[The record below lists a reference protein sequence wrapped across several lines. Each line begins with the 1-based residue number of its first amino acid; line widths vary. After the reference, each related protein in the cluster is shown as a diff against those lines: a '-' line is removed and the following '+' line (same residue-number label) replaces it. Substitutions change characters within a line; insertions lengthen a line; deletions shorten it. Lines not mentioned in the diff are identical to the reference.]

1 MRKHADLLFTF
12 ISCAL
17 FRREVFLKTSI
28 LKSSS
33 SPSRRYNHSIDTTG
47 VPHIFVYHS
56 RPYSSTLDTQHKR
69 QLKGVSAT
77 MAPINPSHHLVG
89 RTPAPPTP
97 CAGCLDPSKVNN
109 KVYFSLFALIFA
121 AIVIASIWFFFHAKN
136 GGFHWQEGDFED
148 WKSTVLRRK
157 DANGNTIY
165 SARSVV
171 SRPTKSE
178 RLAAKSVVGY
188 DEKGRKGIM
197 AIRGFGGSHSV
208 YYSDGF
214 TQYSG
219 GDDDAM
225 TSVSRNEK
233 RAPKI
238 RGGYTE
244 APTSTDHSRRYRD
257 RDLRDYKHEKPA
269 RVGGMNRSADGT
281 QYDYSDRSETLTE
294 VTETSSAAPIL
305 ASSDRKRQKAEKKA
319 AEDAARM
326 ERKWRKEAER
336 AAAALAKE
344 QASSSAAAAS
354 TSKRA
359 SPPARAQA
367 PKSAKRGEKNSRSR
381 STSPKKHTPQRQRD
395 YSFSGAPDETSTI
408 YTGHTST
415 NRTTNSSYY
424 DAYRPLTQQASS
436 DQRRE
441 RRASS
446 SRHTSAS
453 PSKQHRSSRYA
464 YAESETT
471 ASSDRSGGG
480 RYERVRGAEK
490 KSKGGRDVMAG
501 YRRGMDSLGSD
512 SE

>member
-1 MRKHADLLFTF
+1 
-12 ISCAL
+12 
-17 FRREVFLKTSI
+17 
-28 LKSSS
+28 
-33 SPSRRYNHSIDTTG
+33 
-47 VPHIFVYHS
+47 
-56 RPYSSTLDTQHKR
+56 
-69 QLKGVSAT
+69 
-77 MAPINPSHHLVG
+77 MAPINPSQHLVN
-89 RTPAPPTP
+89 RAPAPPVP

-121 AIVIASIWFFFHAKN
+121 AIVVGSIWFFFHAKN

-148 WKSTVLRRK
+148 WKSTVLRKK

-171 SRPTKSE
+171 SKPSKGD
-178 RLAAKSVVGY
+178 RLAAKSVIGF

-219 GDDDAM
+219 DRSDVM

-233 RAPKI
+233 RTPKI
-238 RGGYTE
+238 RGGYVE
-244 APTSTDHSRRYRD
+244 APTTTDHSRRYRD

-294 VTETSSAAPIL
+294 ITDTSSAAPIL
-305 ASSDRKRQKAEKKA
+305 SSSERKRQKAEKRA

-344 QASSSAAAAS
+344 QASSAAIPSA
-354 TSKRA
+354 SKKT
-359 SPPARAQA
+359 PPPSKPQT
-367 PKSAKRGEKNSRSR
+367 PKSAKREQSSRSR
-381 STSPKKHTPQRQRD
+381 SSSPKKQAPPRQRD
-395 YSFSGAPDETSTI
+395 YSFSGAPDETSTT
-408 YTGHTST
+408 YTSTYTASST
-415 NRTTNSSYY
+415 NRTNSSYY
-424 DAYRPLTQQASS
+424 DAYRPLAQQASPE
-436 DQRRE
+436 QRRE

-446 SRHTSAS
+446 SRRNTSANGD
-453 PSKQHRSSRYA
+453 PTQ
-464 YAESETT
+464 
-471 ASSDRSGGG
+471 
-480 RYERVRGAEK
+480 
-490 KSKGGRDVMAG
+490 
-501 YRRGMDSLGSD
+501 GSD
-512 SE
+512 LCWAS

>member
-1 MRKHADLLFTF
+1 
-12 ISCAL
+12 
-17 FRREVFLKTSI
+17 
-28 LKSSS
+28 
-33 SPSRRYNHSIDTTG
+33 
-47 VPHIFVYHS
+47 
-56 RPYSSTLDTQHKR
+56 
-69 QLKGVSAT
+69 
-77 MAPINPSHHLVG
+77 MAPINPSQHLVV
-89 RTPAPPTP
+89 RAPAPPAP

-148 WKSTVLRRK
+148 WKSTVLRKK

-219 GDDDAM
+219 DDAL

-238 RGGYTE
+238 RGGYVE
-244 APTSTDHSRRYRD
+244 APSSTDHSRRYRD

-281 QYDYSDRSETLTE
+281 QYDYTDRSETLTE
-294 VTETSSAAPIL
+294 VTETSSSAPIL
-305 ASSDRKRQKAEKKA
+305 SSSDRKRQKAEKKA
-319 AEDAARM
+319 ADDAARM

-344 QASSSAAAAS
+344 QASSPATAAAS
-354 TSKRA
+354 TSKKT
-359 SPPARAQA
+359 SPPSKTQT
-367 PKSAKRGEKNSRSR
+367 PKSAKRGENSRSR
-381 STSPKKHTPQRQRD
+381 SSSPKKHPTPRQRD
-395 YSFSGAPDETSTI
+395 YSFSGGPDEASTV
-408 YTGHTST
+408 YTGTYTAASST
-415 NRTTNSSYY
+415 NRTTSSYY
-424 DAYRPLTQQASS
+424 DAYRPLAQQASPMRAS
-436 DQRRE
+436 PERRD

-446 SRHTSAS
+446 SRRNTSAS
-453 PSKQHRSSRYA
+453 PSKQHRSSRYT

-471 ASSDRSGGG
+471 ASSDRSGG
-480 RYERVRGAEK
+480 RYERIRGGGEK
-490 KSKGGRDVMAG
+490 RSKGGRDVMAG
-501 YRRGMDSLGSD
+501 YRRGMDSLASD

>member
-1 MRKHADLLFTF
+1 
-12 ISCAL
+12 
-17 FRREVFLKTSI
+17 
-28 LKSSS
+28 
-33 SPSRRYNHSIDTTG
+33 
-47 VPHIFVYHS
+47 
-56 RPYSSTLDTQHKR
+56 
-69 QLKGVSAT
+69 
-77 MAPINPSHHLVG
+77 MAPIDPSHHLMV

-97 CAGCLDPSKVNN
+97 CAGCLDPAKVNN

-171 SRPTKSE
+171 SKPSKGD

-219 GDDDAM
+219 DDAM

-244 APTSTDHSRRYRD
+244 APSSTDHSRRYRD

-344 QASSSAAAAS
+344 QASSSSAAAVS
-354 TSKRA
+354 TSKKA
-359 SPPARAQA
+359 SPPSKAQT
-367 PKSAKRGEKNSRSR
+367 PKSAKRGQSSRSR
-381 STSPKKHTPQRQRD
+381 SSSPKKHAQPRQRD
-395 YSFSGAPDETSTI
+395 YSFSGAPDENSTV
-408 YTGHTST
+408 YTGTST
-415 NRTTNSSYY
+415 NRTTSSYY
-424 DAYRPLTQQASS
+424 DAYRPLAQQASP

-446 SRHTSAS
+446 SRRNTSAS
-453 PSKQHRSSRYA
+453 PSKQHRTSRYT

-480 RYERVRGAEK
+480 RYERIRGGEK

>member
-1 MRKHADLLFTF
+1 
-12 ISCAL
+12 
-17 FRREVFLKTSI
+17 
-28 LKSSS
+28 
-33 SPSRRYNHSIDTTG
+33 
-47 VPHIFVYHS
+47 
-56 RPYSSTLDTQHKR
+56 
-69 QLKGVSAT
+69 
-77 MAPINPSHHLVG
+77 MAPINSSHHLLP

-97 CAGCLDPSKVNN
+97 CAGCLDPAKVNN

-136 GGFHWQEGDFED
+136 GGFHWQQGDFED

-171 SRPTKSE
+171 SRPSKAE
-178 RLAAKSVVGY
+178 RLAARSVVGY

-219 GDDDAM
+219 DDAL
-225 TSVSRNEK
+225 TSVSRNNEK
-233 RAPKI
+233 KPKI
-238 RGGYTE
+238 RGGYME

-281 QYDYSDRSETLTE
+281 QYDYSDRSETVSQ
-294 VTETSSAAPIL
+294 VTESTSSAAPIL

-344 QASSSAAAAS
+344 NATSASPATAKKPSSSP
-354 TSKRA
+354 SKPQTPR
-359 SPPARAQA
+359 
-367 PKSAKRGEKNSRSR
+367 SAKRGESRSR
-381 STSPKKHTPQRQRD
+381 SSSPKKHSTPRQRD
-395 YSFSGAPDETSTI
+395 YSFSGGPDEVSTT
-408 YTGHTST
+408 YTASST
-415 NRTTNSSYY
+415 NRTTSSYY
-424 DAYRPLTQQASS
+424 DAYRPLAQQASS
-436 DQRRE
+436 EHQRRD

-446 SRHTSAS
+446 SRRNTSAS
-453 PSKQHRSSRYA
+453 PSKQHRSSRYT
-464 YAESETT
+464 YAESEAT
-471 ASSDRSGGG
+471 ASTERSGG
-480 RYERVRGAEK
+480 RYERIRGGEK
-490 KSKGGRDVMAG
+490 KSRGRDVMAG
-501 YRRGMDSLGSD
+501 YRRGMDSLASD

>member
-1 MRKHADLLFTF
+1 
-12 ISCAL
+12 
-17 FRREVFLKTSI
+17 
-28 LKSSS
+28 
-33 SPSRRYNHSIDTTG
+33 
-47 VPHIFVYHS
+47 
-56 RPYSSTLDTQHKR
+56 
-69 QLKGVSAT
+69 
-77 MAPINPSHHLVG
+77 MAPINPFQHLVV

-136 GGFHWQEGDFED
+136 GGFHWQQGDFED

-171 SRPTKSE
+171 SRPSKAE
-178 RLAAKSVVGY
+178 RLAAKSVVGF

-219 GDDDAM
+219 DDAL
-225 TSVSRNEK
+225 TSVSRNNEK

-238 RGGYTE
+238 RGGYME
-244 APTSTDHSRRYRD
+244 ALTTTDHSRRYRD

-281 QYDYSDRSETLTE
+281 QYDYTDRSETLTE
-294 VTETSSAAPIL
+294 VTETSSSAPIL
-305 ASSDRKRQKAEKKA
+305 SSSDRKRQKAEKKA
-319 AEDAARM
+319 ADDAARM

-344 QASSSAAAAS
+344 QASPSAAAN
-354 TSKRA
+354 SKKT
-359 SPPARAQA
+359 SPPSKSQT
-367 PKSAKRGEKNSRSR
+367 PKSAKRGESSRSR
-381 STSPKKHTPQRQRD
+381 SSSPKKQAPPRQRD
-395 YSFSGAPDETSTI
+395 YSFSGGPDEASTV
-408 YTGHTST
+408 YTGTYTASST
-415 NRTTNSSYY
+415 DRTTSSYY
-424 DAYRPLTQQASS
+424 DAYRPLAQQASPMRAS
-436 DQRRE
+436 PERRD

-446 SRHTSAS
+446 SRRNTSAS
-453 PSKQHRSSRYA
+453 PSKQHRSSRYT
-464 YAESETT
+464 YAQSEAT
-471 ASSDRSGGG
+471 ASTERSGGG
-480 RYERVRGAEK
+480 GKYERIRGGEK
-490 KSKGGRDVMAG
+490 RSKGGRDVMAG
-501 YRRGMDSLGSD
+501 YRRGMDSLASD

>member
-1 MRKHADLLFTF
+1 
-12 ISCAL
+12 
-17 FRREVFLKTSI
+17 
-28 LKSSS
+28 
-33 SPSRRYNHSIDTTG
+33 
-47 VPHIFVYHS
+47 
-56 RPYSSTLDTQHKR
+56 
-69 QLKGVSAT
+69 
-77 MAPINPSHHLVG
+77 MAPINPSQHLVG
-89 RTPAPPTP
+89 RTPAPPVP
-97 CAGCLDPSKVNN
+97 CAGCLDPAKVNN

-148 WKSTVLRRK
+148 WKSTVLRKK

-165 SARSVV
+165 SARSVI
-171 SRPTKSE
+171 SKPSKGD

-219 GDDDAM
+219 DRSDAL

-294 VTETSSAAPIL
+294 ITETSSAAPIL
-305 ASSDRKRQKAEKKA
+305 SSSDRKRQKAEKKA

-344 QASSSAAAAS
+344 QATSSVSP
-354 TSKRA
+354 TSKKT
-359 SPPARAQA
+359 SPPSKAQ
-367 PKSAKRGEKNSRSR
+367 PLRSAKRGESGRSR
-381 STSPKKHTPQRQRD
+381 SSSPKKHSTPRQRD
-395 YSFSGAPDETSTI
+395 YSFSGGPDEVSTV
-408 YTGHTST
+408 YTGTST
-415 NRTTNSSYY
+415 NRTNSSYY
-424 DAYRPLTQQASS
+424 DAYRPLAQQASPE
-436 DQRRE
+436 RRE

-446 SRHTSAS
+446 SRRNTSAS
-453 PSKQHRSSRYA
+453 PSKQHRSSRYT
-464 YAESETT
+464 YTDSEVT
-471 ASSDRSGGG
+471 ASTDRSGG
-480 RYERVRGAEK
+480 RYERIRGGEK
-490 KSKGGRDVMAG
+490 RSKGGRDVMAG